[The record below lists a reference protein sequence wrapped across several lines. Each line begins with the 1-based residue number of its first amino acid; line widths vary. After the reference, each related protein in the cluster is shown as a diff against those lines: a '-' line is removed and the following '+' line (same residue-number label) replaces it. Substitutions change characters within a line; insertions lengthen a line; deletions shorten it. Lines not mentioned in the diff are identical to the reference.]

1 MHWFFLFAIDD
12 ALLNLDLDL
21 LALCF
26 SQQHQQAALLVT
38 NGLAVLN
45 NDRCLEKCE

>member
-1 MHWFFLFAIDD
+1 MMVRSMAIR
-12 ALLNLDLDL
+12 NETSTST
-21 LALCF
+21 F
-26 SQQHQQAALLVT
+26 STEKKNYEQAALLVT